1 MKKRSSLNTRMR
13 EFVPLVASRIM
24 PPVKSPCTQ
33 HENQPKQL
41 RPTPGEAERHAHLAC
56 SGRGGA
62 YDDER
67 GDGLVH
73 PSLPFQQ
80 VAGDNAGAEQ
90 RDEDV
95 DGDDGVVVRD
105 REPAGFAPVQA
116 HVGRHLGRSAA
127 TSVCNSNV
135 STRGGRGW

>member
-1 MKKRSSLNTRMR
+1 MTSAVM
-13 EFVPLVASRIM
+13 
-24 PPVKSPCTQ
+24 
-33 HENQPKQL
+33 
-41 RPTPGEAERHAHLAC
+41 
-56 SGRGGA
+56 
-62 YDDER
+62 
-67 GDGLVH
+67 GLVR
-73 PSLPFQQ
+73 PSVPFQQ

-127 TSVCNSNV
+127 TCNSNV
-135 STRGGRGW
+135 STTEEAGAGNQLDAQETSVRQSTGPGVGT